1 MPALP
6 VNKYLL
12 HAMHRAKLHHVEL
25 PALQPARH
33 AGSQC
38 TEQHHHAKQA
48 GDYGSIM
55 MTAQILKGHVR
66 RKTLGIQIKITGT
79 RGMAVGF

>member
-6 VNKYLL
+6 VNKHLL
-12 HAMHRAKLHHVEL
+12 HAMHRTKLHHVEL

-33 AGSQC
+33 TGSQR

-55 MTAQILKGHVR
+55 IMAQILKGHVR
-66 RKTLGIQIKITGT
+66 RKTLGIQIKIAGALM
-79 RGMAVGF
+79 MAVRF